1 MLPLITAILSNP
13 TALGFLGLLLFAPT
27 ATMAWIVW
35 EMFKRDRERQSQ
47 IDDLKKVLDTRTQEV
62 KDETLEIKKMIEI
75 SDERNKTFL
84 DLMVSIF
91 K

>member
-1 MLPLITAILSNP
+1 
-13 TALGFLGLLLFAPT
+13 
-27 ATMAWIVW
+27 
-35 EMFKRDRERQSQ
+35 MFKRDRERQSQ